1 MENKIAIITG
11 GAGFIGSRT
20 AETLL
25 KDGYTVALCD
35 INEEALV
42 RTDDELSE
50 FGEVITYAADIR
62 NSDEVKAIVADVF
75 EKYGRIDLFVS
86 VAGGSTREK
95 MAYFCDQKED
105 VILDNI
111 QMNFFGALYFAHAIS
126 KIMAEQSFGKII
138 FVTSVLAT
146 NGQPGTVEYSA
157 AKGGLLALARA
168 LSQEMGEMG
177 VTVNCVSPGLV
188 QRDGRDVGATN
199 FLHKNCS
206 PYDIANAISFLASD
220 KADFITGHNLVVDG
234 GWGIGVHSCLK
245 SYRQRFLDDLEKLRD
260 E

>member
-1 MENKIAIITG
+1 MEKKISIITG

-25 KDGYTVALCD
+25 RDGYITAICD
-35 INEEALV
+35 INDEALLRV
-42 RTDDELSE
+42 KDELSAL
-50 FGEVITYAADIR
+50 GEVSVHRADIR
-62 NSDEVKAIVADVF
+62 KREEVIKVVSDVF

-95 MAYFCDQKED
+95 MAYFCDQTAE
-105 VILDNI
+105 VIDDNI
-111 QMNFFGALYFAHAIS
+111 QMNFFGALYFAHEIS
-126 KIMAEQSFGKII
+126 KIMAKQNFGKMV

-157 AKGGLLALARA
+157 SKGGLVSMARA
-168 LSQEMGEMG
+168 LAQEMGEMG

-188 QRDGRDVGATN
+188 QRDNRDVGATN
-199 FLHKNCS
+199 FLGKNCS

-220 KADFITGHNLVVDG
+220 KADFITGHNLIVDG
-234 GWGIGVHSCLK
+234 GWGIGVHSCIK
-245 SYRQRFLDDLEKLRD
+245 SYRQRFLDDLEKQKK
-260 E
+260 

>member
-1 MENKIAIITG
+1 MDNKIAIITG

-25 KDGYTVALCD
+25 KDGYTVAICD
-35 INEEALV
+35 INEATL
-42 RTDDELSE
+42 TKAANELSQY
-50 FGEVITYAADIR
+50 GTITTYAADIR
-62 NSDEVKAIVADVF
+62 NRDEVKAVVSAVY
-75 EKYGRIDLFVS
+75 KNHGRIDLFVS

-95 MAYFCDQKED
+95 MAYFCDQKEE
-105 VILDNI
+105 VIDDNI
-111 QMNFFGALYFAHAIS
+111 QMNFFGAMYFAHAIS
-126 KIMAEQSFGKII
+126 KIMADQHFGKMI

-157 AKGGLLALARA
+157 SKGALLSMARA
-168 LSQEMGEMG
+168 LAQEMGELG

-199 FLHKNCS
+199 FLGKNCS

-220 KADFITGHNLVVDG
+220 KADFITGHNLIVDG
-234 GWGIGVHSCLK
+234 GWGIGVHSCIK

>member
-25 KDGYTVALCD
+25 RDGYTAVICD
-35 INEEALV
+35 INDDALLRV
-42 RTDDELSE
+42 KNELSS
-50 FGEVITYAADIR
+50 FGEVATYATDIR
-62 NSDEVKAIVADVF
+62 NSDEVKSVVSDVY

-95 MAYFCDQKED
+95 MAYFCDQTEE
-105 VILDNI
+105 VIADNI

-126 KIMAEQSFGKII
+126 KIMAKQNFGKMI

-157 AKGGLLALARA
+157 SKGGLLSMARA
-168 LSQEMGEMG
+168 LAQEMGEMG

-188 QRDGRDVGATN
+188 QRDNRDVGATN
-199 FLHKNCS
+199 FLGKNCS

-220 KADFITGHNLVVDG
+220 KASFITGQNIIVDG
-234 GWGIGVHSCLK
+234 GWGIGVHSCIK
-245 SYRQRFLDDLEKLRD
+245 SYRQRFLDDLEKQKK
-260 E
+260 

>member
-11 GAGFIGSRT
+11 GAGFIGSHT
-20 AETLL
+20 AEILL
-25 KDGYTVALCD
+25 KDGFTVAICD
-35 INEEALV
+35 INEDSLNKTV
-42 RTDDELSE
+42 TRLSQ
-50 FGEVITYAADIR
+50 FGEIITYPADIR
-62 NSDEVKAIVADVF
+62 KREEVKLVVSSVY
-75 EKYGRIDLFVS
+75 EKYKKIDLFVS
-86 VAGGSTREK
+86 VAGGSTRER

-105 VILDNI
+105 VIDDNI
-111 QMNFFGALYFAHAIS
+111 QMNFFGAMYFAHAIS
-126 KIMAEQSFGKII
+126 KIMAKQNFGKMI

-157 AKGGLLALARA
+157 SKGGLLAMARDLA
-168 LSQEMGEMG
+168 QEMGELG

-220 KADFITGHNLVVDG
+220 KADFITGHNLIVDG
-234 GWGIGVHSCLK
+234 GWGIGVHSCIK
-245 SYRQRFLDDLEKLRD
+245 SYRQRFLDDLEKIK
-260 E
+260 

>member
-1 MENKIAIITG
+1 MEKKIAIITG

-25 KDGYTVALCD
+25 RDSYTVAICD
-35 INEEALV
+35 INEASLAV
-42 RTDDELSE
+42 VARELSE
-50 FGEVITYAADIR
+50 IGKIVTYAADIR
-62 NSDEVKAIVADVF
+62 NSDEVKTVVSDVF
-75 EKYGRIDLFVS
+75 AKFGRIDLFVS

-95 MAYFCDQKED
+95 MAYFCDQTEE
-105 VILDNI
+105 VIADNI

-126 KIMAEQSFGKII
+126 KVMAKQGFGKLI

-157 AKGGLLALARA
+157 SKGGLLSMARA
-168 LSQEMGEMG
+168 LAQEMGEMG

-220 KADFITGHNLVVDG
+220 KADFITGQNIIVDG
-234 GWGIGVHSCLK
+234 GWGIGVHSCIK
-245 SYRQRFLDDLEKLRD
+245 SYRQRFLDDLEKQKQ
-260 E
+260 

>member
-1 MENKIAIITG
+1 MEKKIAIITG

-25 KDGYTVALCD
+25 RDGYIAAVCD
-35 INEEALV
+35 INDEALLRV
-42 RTDDELSE
+42 KNELSS
-50 FGEVITYAADIR
+50 FGEVSVHRADIR
-62 NSDEVKAIVADVF
+62 NREEVIKVVSDVF

-95 MAYFCDQKED
+95 MAYFCDQTAE
-105 VILDNI
+105 VIDDNI
-111 QMNFFGALYFAHAIS
+111 QMNFFGALYFAHEIS
-126 KIMAEQSFGKII
+126 KIMAKQSFGKMV

-157 AKGGLLALARA
+157 SKGGLVSMARA
-168 LSQEMGEMG
+168 LAQEMGEMG

-188 QRDGRDVGATN
+188 QRDNRDVGATN
-199 FLHKNCS
+199 FLGKNCS

-220 KADFITGHNLVVDG
+220 KADFITGHNLIVDG
-234 GWGIGVHSCLK
+234 GWGIGVHSCIK
-245 SYRQRFLDDLEKLRD
+245 SYRQRFLDDLEKQKK
-260 E
+260 

>member
-1 MENKIAIITG
+1 MNNKIAVITG

-25 KDGYTVALCD
+25 NDGFKVAICD
-35 INEEALV
+35 INAESLQKTKA
-42 RTDDELSE
+42 ELSE
-50 FGEVITYAADIR
+50 FGEIITYAADIR
-62 NSDEVKAIVADVF
+62 NREEVKAVVFDVF

-95 MAYFCDQKED
+95 MAYFCDQKEE
-105 VILDNI
+105 VIDDNI
-111 QMNFFGALYFAHAIS
+111 QMNFFGAMYFAHAIS
-126 KIMAEQSFGKII
+126 KIMAKQNFGKMV

-157 AKGGLLALARA
+157 SKGGLLAMARA
-168 LSQEMGEMG
+168 LAQEMGELG

-199 FLHKNCS
+199 FLGKNCS

-220 KADFITGHNLVVDG
+220 KADFITGHNLIVDG
-234 GWGIGVHSCLK
+234 GWGIGVHSCIK
-245 SYRQRFLDDLEKLRD
+245 SYRQRFLDDLEKLQ
-260 E
+260 